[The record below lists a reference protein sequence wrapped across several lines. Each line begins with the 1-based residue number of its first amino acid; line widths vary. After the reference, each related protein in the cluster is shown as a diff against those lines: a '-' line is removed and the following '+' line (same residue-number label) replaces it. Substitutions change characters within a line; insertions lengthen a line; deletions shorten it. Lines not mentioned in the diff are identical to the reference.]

1 MNDNS
6 YQFYSVLIDFLLV
19 IVLIPVFLGKFDGT
33 GVAKGSVDP
42 ILGKLQSLRL
52 HVHSDSENWAILSEV
67 SCFVCCSLGFLTNKN
82 FRFIFKTSWQ
92 QGSPR
97 YVIASKN
104 HRTSVAGDSKWNR
117 QRQICDTHQ
126 NPF

>member
-1 MNDNS
+1 
-6 YQFYSVLIDFLLV
+6 VLIH
-19 IVLIPVFLGKFDGT
+19 VFLGKFDGT

-67 SCFVCCSLGFLTNKN
+67 SFFVCCRLGFFNKKTN

-117 QRQICDTHQ
+117 HR
-126 NPF
+126 